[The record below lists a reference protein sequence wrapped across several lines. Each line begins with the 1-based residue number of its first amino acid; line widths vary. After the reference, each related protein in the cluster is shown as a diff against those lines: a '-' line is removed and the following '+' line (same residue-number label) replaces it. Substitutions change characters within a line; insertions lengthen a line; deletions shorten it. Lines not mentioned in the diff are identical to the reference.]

1 MLMNTFEE
9 KKQRKQQQKL
19 ARLQQMIEM
28 SPSLDEPGF
37 TSLLPEVTRLSMDA
51 GMPELIEA
59 FKAGYSEKGEVS
71 DLYQKMNE
79 QAREEQLQAAA
90 SIGTTGAGPV
100 GMMAGYTP
108 DLGAES
114 IMKGVMAKEPPGEN
128 VKHTAAYQALMDAR
142 QYMEPEVWERS
153 MLRQFGEIPT
163 AGAELQA
170 EVTRE
175 GYAVRRGDQA
185 IARDRLEGEGDEATE
200 ELTKSQRGSLVKEH
214 GKAIKEEFKGF
225 GVRSLTPTENQKA
238 TALLRDGPEGAAER
252 YILDVLLS
260 PASVLNKAAT
270 LSYNAAKLERDRADG
285 DKPLPSPASFRRV
298 IKRRIQELVSGGMD
312 EALARAQVFR
322 AIAQERNQ

>member
-1 MLMNTFEE
+1 
-9 KKQRKQQQKL
+9 
-19 ARLQQMIEM
+19 
-28 SPSLDEPGF
+28 
-37 TSLLPEVTRLSMDA
+37 
-51 GMPELIEA
+51 
-59 FKAGYSEKGEVS
+59 
-71 DLYQKMNE
+71 
-79 QAREEQLQAAA
+79 
-90 SIGTTGAGPV
+90 
-100 GMMAGYTP
+100 MMAGYTP

-114 IMKGVMAKEPPGEN
+114 IMKGVMAKEPPGYQARMADVLTRRDHPFAPHVSPKKPLEN